1 MKNGTLST
9 SLDAPLYKLLEQP
22 TTKLRHPFSW
32 QRAFRGAAIG
42 AAALASVL
50 AAPFSRALFLTTYQA
65 NVRAEHQ
72 QAMNQLAGD
81 VAKGWRPMPTGP
93 AGNEIRSNW
102 RYIAGNVLNKTVS
115 DLNKTASTPSVTPHQ
130 WDAQRTA
137 YGKAGTI
144 GQRMETPAPRA
155 TLVHHMTETEYQRRM
170 AAHELT
176 AGDVN
181 RHNRGE

>member
-42 AAALASVL
+42 AATLASVL
-50 AAPFSRALFLTTYQA
+50 AAPFGRALFLTTYQA

-72 QAMNQLAGD
+72 QAMNQLADD
-81 VAKGWRPMPTGP
+81 VAKGWRPMPTG
-93 AGNEIRSNW
+93 ATGDEIRSNW
-102 RYIAGNVLNKTVS
+102 RYIAGNVLNKTIS
-115 DLNKTASTPSVTPHQ
+115 DLNKTASAPAMTPHQ
-130 WDAQRTA
+130 WDAQGTA

-144 GQRMETPAPRA
+144 VHTMKTPAPRA
-155 TLVHHMTETEYQRRM
+155 TLVHHMTKAEYQKRM
-170 AAHELT
+170 KAHELT
-176 AGDVN
+176 GADVS
-181 RHNRGE
+181 RHDRGE